1 VTTLE
6 AQDDRLHRLRRRL
19 RSELLA
25 EAQEIERLEQAI
37 RGVRARHTELEEALE
52 RELAALGPAAGP
64 GPATAREAASS
75 LTAEAKPVG
84 DSDEEKT
91 LADARRFARLLVS
104 EIALHNPSQV
114 DEGRRH
120 RDYQRLKASF
130 DRRRQAYERR
140 FAHAAALQFFS

>member
-1 VTTLE
+1 
-6 AQDDRLHRLRRRL
+6 LRPRVGIAPGARP
-19 RSELLA
+19 
-25 EAQEIERLEQAI
+25 
-37 RGVRARHTELEEALE
+37 RGRHVG
-52 RELAALGPAAGP
+52 LGWYG
-64 GPATAREAASS
+64 GRQ
-75 LTAEAKPVG
+75 
-84 DSDEEKT
+84 
-91 LADARRFARLLVS
+91 FARLLVS